1 MTPKPKRPE
10 WLHEPPADGVMRHV
24 FVHHLPHYAE
34 SLCCGFVQV
43 ACTTPAGKCQACGTR
58 LSTWRPWFPD
68 EVYEYAVI
76 LEDYHG
82 RPPSELRE
90 RYFQATVEDNAF
102 QYWCATSP
110 PQFGPTAEWKP
121 VSILLF
127 RAIFEVLL
135 DQFLWRVMHA
145 QVAPS
150 DYAKEYATFLIDRT
164 RGLAERLGS
173 LYKFVTGNKW
183 SNDLKRL
190 GFSDIDDL
198 LLRAARTRNA
208 FLHENPHAGHQD
220 QGLAQEVRDSVARL
234 LELFARLANEYYH
247 PRAKAL
253 CGVQVV
259 KEDLRAAERGPGPP
273 QIKPGTRR
281 PTPEP

>member
-183 SNDLKRL
+183 SNDLKATW
-190 GFSDIDDL
+190 
-198 LLRAARTRNA
+198 LLRHRRLVATR
-208 FLHENPHAGHQD
+208 GTD
-220 QGLAQEVRDSVARL
+220 QERV
-234 LELFARLANEYYH
+234 FA
-247 PRAKAL
+247 
-253 CGVQVV
+253 
-259 KEDLRAAERGPGPP
+259 
-273 QIKPGTRR
+273 
-281 PTPEP
+281 